1 MEKRIYLIA
10 LYDLYGNMLTDKQQ
24 TYFEEYYFN
33 NLSLSEIADLYNVS
47 RNAISKSL
55 KEVTVKLNY
64 YEDKLKIYKK
74 INKVSNLVDN
84 NLKDKINDIFM
95 D

>member
-1 MEKRIYLIA
+1 MDVYLIK

-84 NLKDKINDIFM
+84 DLKDKINDIFM